1 MRNRRSEGNGCVGS
15 PEEELVVLRT
25 RGDLT
30 KESLHG
36 LLLAVLVVLVLLVW
50 GGALVYLGLHF
61 L

>member
-1 MRNRRSEGNGCVGS
+1 MRNRRSEGNGCAGS

-36 LLLAVLVVLVLLVW
+36 LLLVVLVVLVLLVW
-50 GGALVYLGLHF
+50 SGALVYLGLHF